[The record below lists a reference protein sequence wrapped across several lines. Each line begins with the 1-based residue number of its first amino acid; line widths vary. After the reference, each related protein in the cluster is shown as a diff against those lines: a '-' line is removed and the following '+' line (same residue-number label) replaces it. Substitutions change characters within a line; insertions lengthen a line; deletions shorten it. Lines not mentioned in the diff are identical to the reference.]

1 MPVALGMRTASM
13 RMGWWRVPGVS
24 GRAQLCAA
32 CCPSPPACSKRGVE
46 AYYKKREEMEGAE
59 AGLSS
64 KAERFFVLVQTDNLW
79 KEHLQAIKFLQ
90 QAVR

>member
-1 MPVALGMRTASM
+1 MRTASK
-13 RMGWWRVPGVS
+13 RTGWWRVPGVS
-24 GRAQLCAA
+24 GRAQLCR
-32 CCPSPPACSKRGVE
+32 SPPACSKRGVE

>member
-1 MPVALGMRTASM
+1 M
-13 RMGWWRVPGVS
+13 
-24 GRAQLCAA
+24 
-32 CCPSPPACSKRGVE
+32 E
-46 AYYKKREEMEGAE
+46 AYERKREEMEGAE

-64 KAERFFVLVQTDNLW
+64 KAERYYVLVQTDNLW